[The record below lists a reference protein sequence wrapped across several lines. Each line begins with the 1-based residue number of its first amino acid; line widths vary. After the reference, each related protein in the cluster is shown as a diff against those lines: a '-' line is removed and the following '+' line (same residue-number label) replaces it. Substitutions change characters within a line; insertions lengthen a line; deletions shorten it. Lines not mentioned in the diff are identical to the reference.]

1 MQPNDLTSTP
11 RWSNTTK
18 IVVTFALV
26 AIVAFLLYKFKYILG
41 PLLFAFF
48 LAYLLHPVALFL
60 HKKAHIPWRLAATIL
75 YLLLI
80 LILIG
85 LLTWGGI
92 SLVEPLQN
100 LTVFLQKLVN
110 DLPTFLADLAN
121 QPLKIGNFSFDLSHL
136 QITDLLTQ
144 LQGVLSPL
152 LSNLGTLLGNIAS
165 GAASTITW
173 TFFTILIAYFIDVES
188 EGIRSNLIKLR
199 VPGYQEDISR
209 MGKHLGRIWNA
220 YLRGQLSVFV
230 ITIVIYSILLTAM
243 GVRYSLALAFLA
255 GLARFVPY
263 VGPFVAWTTYG
274 LVALF
279 QGTTMFNLLPF
290 PYALIIVGIAL
301 VTDVIMDNFVSP
313 RIMSDSLNVHPAG
326 VLVMVLVMA
335 NLVGFI
341 GVLLSAP
348 LLASFQLIFNY
359 VIRKL
364 MDLDPWENMPAETA
378 EAAAAGI
385 SFVAI
390 KTGIINLWNKIA
402 TFFRTVF
409 TKSK

>member
-1 MQPNDLTSTP
+1 MESNDLNSTP
-11 RWSNTTK
+11 RWSSTTK
-18 IVVTFALV
+18 MVIALV
-26 AIVAFLLYKFKYILG
+26 LVAVVVFLVYHFKYILG

-48 LAYLLHPVALFL
+48 LAYLLHPVAFFL
-60 HKKAHIPWRLAATIL
+60 HKKAHFPWRLAATLI
-75 YLLLI
+75 YLLLF
-80 LILIG
+80 LVLIG

-100 LTVFLQKLVN
+100 LTAFLQKLIN
-110 DLPTFLADLAN
+110 DLPTFLADLSKQPLMIGTFAIDLS
-121 QPLKIGNFSFDLSHL
+121 PLKI
-136 QITDLLTQ
+136 TDLFTQ

-165 GAASTITW
+165 GAASTVTW

-188 EGIRSNLIKLR
+188 EGLRSNMIKLS
-199 VPGYQEDISR
+199 VPGYQEDITR
-209 MGKHLGRIWNA
+209 MGKYLGRIWNA

-230 ITIVIYSILLTAM
+230 ITIVVYTALLTGM
-243 GVRYSLALAFLA
+243 GVNFSLGLALLA

-263 VGPFVAWTTYG
+263 IGPFVAWTTYG

-279 QGTTMFNLLPF
+279 QGTTLFNLLPL

-301 VTDVIMDNFVSP
+301 ITDMIIDNFLSP
-313 RIMSDSLNVHPAG
+313 RIMSNSLNVHPAG

-341 GVLLSAP
+341 GVLLAAP

-364 MDLDPWENMPAETA
+364 MDLDPWENMPADLA
-378 EAAAAGI
+378 EVATGGI
-385 SFVAI
+385 SLIAI
-390 KTGIINLWNKIA
+390 KTGIINFWKKIV
-402 TFFRTVF
+402 TFINNVLK
-409 TKSK
+409 KSK